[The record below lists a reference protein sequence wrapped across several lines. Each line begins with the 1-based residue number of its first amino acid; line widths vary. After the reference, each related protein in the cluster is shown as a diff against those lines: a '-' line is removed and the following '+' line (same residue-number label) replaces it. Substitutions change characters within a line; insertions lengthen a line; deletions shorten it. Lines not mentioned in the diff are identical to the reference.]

1 MKKTVAAAL
10 AAALVLTTGAALA
23 APVEFDGEAKYQ
35 YRWQTYD
42 NLSDEDGGIA
52 TIRLNAKMELDK
64 NVSVYA
70 RFAAQTLSGDHIG
83 ADFNTDRYGFS
94 HATIDQYGFIYNN
107 ADWNYKIG
115 RQGLAISS
123 AGATLLSSGAYIG
136 KDMDFLTGVV
146 ATGQSG
152 VTSLQFVAGQV
163 DHYEGGTN
171 DDVYSIHASYS
182 PAENW
187 TVGGTLARA
196 EQKVEGDRTF
206 WGLDATYTIGKASF
220 LVDYLN
226 SNSSSADAARV
237 FGVDYAFD
245 DKNSFAVYNHKS
257 ERNADILTDW
267 DQNQKGFYYIYNHKF
282 DNTTSFTLM
291 YKDNEYLSPNSKGTT
306 EYDSLRATVAYK
318 F

>member
-35 YRWQTYD
+35 YRWQTYENFPD
-42 NLSDEDGGIA
+42 NRDKDGGIA
-52 TIRLNAKMELDK
+52 SIRLNAKMELDK

-83 ADFNTDRYGFS
+83 EDFNKARYGFS

-107 ADWNYKIG
+107 ADWSYKIG

-163 DHYEGGTN
+163 DHGDAN

-257 ERNADILTDW
+257 ERNADIMTDW

-282 DNTTSFTLM
+282 DKATSFTLM
-291 YKDNEYLSPNSKGTT
+291 YKDNEYLNDNR